1 MVKAG
6 KPGALPIAQK
16 ANALAPNQPAVMNTL
31 AVALAADKQV
41 DQAIE
46 LQKKV
51 LGLMPESQA
60 MQLELARLHLQ
71 AGQKPQARALL
82 EPLDKLGD
90 KFAGHAEVK
99 ALLAGI

>member
-6 KPGALPIAQK
+6 KPGALPIARK
-16 ANALAPNQPAVMNTL
+16 ADALAPNQPALMNTL
-31 AVALAADKQV
+31 AVALAAEKQL

-51 LGLMPESQA
+51 LVLMPESQA
-60 MQLELARLHLQ
+60 MQLGLARLHVQ

-82 EPLDKLGD
+82 EPIAKAGD

-99 ALLAGI
+99 ALLAGL